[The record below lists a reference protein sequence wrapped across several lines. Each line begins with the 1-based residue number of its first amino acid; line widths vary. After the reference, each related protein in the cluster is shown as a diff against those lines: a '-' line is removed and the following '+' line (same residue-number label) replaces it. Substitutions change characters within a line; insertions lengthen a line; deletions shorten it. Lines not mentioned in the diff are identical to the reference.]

1 MPPKQVKTSKSS
13 NASTME
19 ELLAKSGYNIKG
31 FSRGEKVKAKLIEM
45 GAHSATFDV
54 GGKGEGIL
62 IDTYFQEAKD
72 FLRTLKPGDA
82 TTATVMD
89 PETSDGSVLIS
100 LRQAASDSIWDFLNE
115 AKKTGSA
122 LNVLVRNV
130 TSSGILV
137 EQDNLSG
144 FIPTS
149 QIGKATLTHI
159 DDLNGKRIKVKVIEV
174 DKKRKRVVFS
184 EKAVSEAKD
193 MELNQKAQKELKEG
207 QIYTGT
213 IVTVADFG
221 VFVGIPVKVD
231 DKKTTVEGLVHVSEL
246 SWEKTEKPSDSFKKG
261 QKVDVKV
268 LASRGGKLSLSVKQ
282 AQADPWEKE
291 GGKYKVED
299 RIKGKVVKISDFGVF
314 VQLEPGIEGL
324 IHITKIPPAQH
335 LKVGDE
341 VQCYIEEINQKEKRI
356 SLGLV
361 LTQKPLGY
369 K

>member
-1 MPPKQVKTSKSS
+1 
-13 NASTME
+13 ME

-31 FSRGEKVKAKLIEM
+31 FSRGEKIKVKLIEM
-45 GAHSATFDV
+45 SAHSAIFDV

-62 IDTYFQEAKD
+62 TDTYFQEAKD
-72 FLRTLKPGDA
+72 FLRTLKLGD
-82 TTATVMD
+82 TTIATVMD

-100 LRQAASDSIWDFLNE
+100 LRQAASDSIWDFLNK
-115 AKKTGSA
+115 AKKTDSP

-149 QIGKATLTHI
+149 QIGKATLAHI

-221 VFVGIPVKVD
+221 IFVGIPVKVD
-231 DKKTTVEGLVHVSEL
+231 DKKVTVEGLVHVSEL
-246 SWEKTEKPSDSFKKG
+246 SWEKTEKPSDTFKKG
-261 QKVDVKV
+261 QKVDVKI
-268 LASRGGKLSLSVKQ
+268 LAARGGKLSLSIKQ
-282 AQADPWEKE
+282 AQVDPWEK
-291 GGKYKVED
+291 GSGKYKAED
-299 RIKGKVVKISDFGVF
+299 RIKGKIVKISDFGVF